1 MREKSPVYG
10 KIAVLITPCCDI
22 AITLKRHFTKDT
34 LNFAN
39 PTQLFYGLTTY
50 ECIHASFS
58 NETNCVSVQ
67 LLLSSLCKFQH
78 HPSWAWLVH
87 ERTTRRDLIWG
98 NSLRAATFA

>member
-1 MREKSPVYG
+1 MREKLPVYG

-22 AITLKRHFTKDT
+22 AITLERHFTKDT

-58 NETNCVSVQ
+58 NETNCVFSSAFVVFFVQ
-67 LLLSSLCKFQH
+67 FTASS
-78 HPSWAWLVH
+78 
-87 ERTTRRDLIWG
+87 
-98 NSLRAATFA
+98 